1 MYTFEITEQFIP
13 VQERVVFRDF
23 LHFFRIDE
31 GVWKIFECL
40 FNAKTKGTV
49 PLLLRV
55 YENSDLE
62 GAAVIIRCSRYGR
75 SLYDNKLMAD
85 FCDLLHIPTYLWI
98 KFGCCMDMMSNPGF
112 VRDPAKSSLIYSAVA
127 DYLGKRSW
135 MTMITDYTT
144 NSDLYP
150 NAVALPALPH
160 ALIDTSTMNEIGDYV
175 NLHKN
180 IRRKYQIFKSNGG
193 TFQTIHNV
201 LEVKDIETVKKCFIS
216 TAEKSVFYLPYED
229 LYLNSAL
236 LTCSTPINNVVY
248 FIARLNGEF
257 IGYQAA
263 LKTGECLNAL
273 HGAFDRNRPTT
284 YHAYDLL
291 FVEMTQYA
299 IEHNLKLIDVGAV
312 LNTTKQRMVNCTRPM
327 SYFMLSKKPIIG
339 WIFYMITKYS
349 KIQGREQM
357 RFHDE
362 NIEKKIINNHSDI
375 SMYQIKS

>member
-1 MYTFEITEQFIP
+1 MYTFEFTDQFIP
-13 VQERVVFRDF
+13 VKERAVFRDF
-23 LHFFRIDE
+23 LFFYGIDE

-55 YENSDLE
+55 YENSDLA
-62 GAAVIIRCSRYGR
+62 GAAVILRCSRYGS
-75 SLYDNKLMAD
+75 SLYDNKLIAD
-85 FCDLLHIPTYLWI
+85 FCDLLHIPFYLWI

-112 VRDPAKSSLIYSAVA
+112 VRDPEKSNLIYSAIA
-127 DYLGKRSW
+127 DYLGKHSW
-135 MTMITDYTT
+135 MTLINDYTT
-144 NSDLYP
+144 NSFLYP
-150 NAVALPALPH
+150 NAVTLPALPH
-160 ALIDTSTMNEIGDYV
+160 ALIDTSVMNEIGDYI
-175 NLHKN
+175 NMHKN
-180 IRRKYQIFKSNGG
+180 IRRKYQIFKKNGG
-193 TFQTIHNV
+193 TFHYMHNTLDAQDV
-201 LEVKDIETVKKCFIS
+201 ETVRKCFVS

-229 LYLNSAL
+229 LYLDSAL
-236 LTCSTPINNVVY
+236 LTSSTPINNVIY

-263 LKTGECLNAL
+263 LKTGDCLNAL

-327 SYFMLSKKPIIG
+327 SYFMLSKKPIIRR
-339 WIFYMITKYS
+339 IFYMIAKHS

-357 RFHDE
+357 HFYE
-362 NIEKKIINNHSDI
+362 NDKAENCNQQTFS
-375 SMYQIKS
+375 

>member
-1 MYTFEITEQFIP
+1 MYSIELNEQFISEK
-13 VQERVVFRDF
+13 ERAVFMDF
-23 LHFFRIDE
+23 LHFYGIDE

-40 FNAKTKGTV
+40 FNSKTKGTV

-55 YENSDLE
+55 YENTDLE
-62 GAAVIIRCSRYGR
+62 GAAIILRCSKYGS
-75 SLYDNKLMAD
+75 SLYDNKLMAY
-85 FCDLLHIPTYLWI
+85 FCNLLHIPFYLWI

-112 VRDPAKSSLIYSAVA
+112 VRDPAKSDLIYSAIA
-127 DYLGKRSW
+127 DFLGKHSW
-135 MTMITDYTT
+135 MTMINDYTT

-150 NAVALPALPH
+150 NAVLLPALPH
-160 ALIDTSTMNEIGDYV
+160 ALIDTSTMTETGDYV

-180 IRRKYQIFKSNGG
+180 IKRKYQIFKKNGG
-193 TFQTIHNV
+193 TFHYIHNV
-201 LEVKDIETVKKCFIS
+201 LEPQDIEMVRKCFIS

-229 LYLNSAL
+229 LYLNSAI
-236 LTCSTPINNVVY
+236 LTSSTPINNVIY

-263 LKTGECLNAL
+263 IKTGDYLNAL
-273 HGAFDRNRPTT
+273 HGAFDRNRSTT

-312 LNTTKQRMVNCTRPM
+312 LNTTKQRMVNCTHSM
-327 SYFMLSKKPIIG
+327 SYFILSKKPIIR
-339 WIFYMITKYS
+339 WIFYMIAKHS

-357 RFHDE
+357 RFYKEDKASFFDHFKRSS
-362 NIEKKIINNHSDI
+362 EKI
-375 SMYQIKS
+375 